1 MSKRAATD
9 SHVDKRGFQ
18 LNQSTLKKFFKSDSQ
33 CETTTPTTLSITPQ
47 YMGIHIFSL
56 EEITES
62 IGLNREYRKFWN
74 EKAYELCS
82 DKEIRHKLN
91 DKVAI
96 QGAINTSW
104 TLYKSGLLDIL
115 SWCMSWKY

>member
-1 MSKRAATD
+1 MATSDGGGRAPKPRNE
-9 SHVDKRGFQ
+9 VPRMRVG
-18 LNQSTLKKFFKSDSQ
+18 
-33 CETTTPTTLSITPQ
+33 E
-47 YMGIHIFSL
+47 GG
-56 EEITES
+56 E
-62 IGLNREYRKFWN
+62 GYRKFWN